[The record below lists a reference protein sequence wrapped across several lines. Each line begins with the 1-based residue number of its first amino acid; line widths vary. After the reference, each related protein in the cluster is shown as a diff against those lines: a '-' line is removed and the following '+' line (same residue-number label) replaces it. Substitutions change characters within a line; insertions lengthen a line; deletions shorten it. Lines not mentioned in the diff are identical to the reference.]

1 MTLNPYMGSDGIRP
15 FLDICAGGDKGIFL
29 LVKTSNPSSSEMQD
43 LLLADG
49 RRVYEAAGQLVE
61 TWGAEAMG
69 SGSYSNVGAVV
80 GATHKEEG
88 TRLRSQMPHTFFLV
102 PGYGAQGGTAEDI
115 VGFFDKNGVGAVV
128 NSSRGITAAYKKDA
142 SFSDREYAKAAR
154 AAAIRMRDD
163 LRRVL

>member
-1 MTLNPYMGSDGIRP
+1 
-15 FLDICAGGDKGIFL
+15 
-29 LVKTSNPSSSEMQD
+29 MQD

-115 VGFFDKNGVGAVV
+115 AGFFDKNGVGAVV

>member
-1 MTLNPYMGSDGIRP
+1 
-15 FLDICAGGDKGIFL
+15 
-29 LVKTSNPSSSEMQD
+29 MQD

-88 TRLRSQMPHTFFLV
+88 TRLRSQMPHTFFWYLV
-102 PGYGAQGGTAEDI
+102 MELRAVRRRISPDFSTKTGSALSSILPGNYG
-115 VGFFDKNGVGAVV
+115 
-128 NSSRGITAAYKKDA
+128 GI
-142 SFSDREYAKAAR
+142 
-154 AAAIRMRDD
+154 
-163 LRRVL
+163 